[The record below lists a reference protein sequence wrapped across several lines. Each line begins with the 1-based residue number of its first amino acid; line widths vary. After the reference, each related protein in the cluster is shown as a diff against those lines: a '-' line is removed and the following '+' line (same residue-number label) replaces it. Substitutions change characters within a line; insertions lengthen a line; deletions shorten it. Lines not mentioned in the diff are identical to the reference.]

1 MTLKRSEEAR
11 AAFTQA
17 LEAGTPDLLA
27 KARLG
32 DLLRRSG
39 KLDAAIQKY
48 KEALNQQS
56 NMIEAH
62 NGLGMALHGLER
74 FDQAI
79 TQYRKGLAHRPNDP
93 DLHNNLGSSFYLKG
107 EFNSA
112 LTAFERATTA
122 NPKEPRFWRNQ
133 IMILKEQGRLEEA
146 GKRLKTALSQIPNN
160 ASLKNEALSLERAK
174 KARDQLRVN
183 P

>member
-1 MTLKRSEEAR
+1 MRGNSIHISANFDDPQKERRGTSSVA
-11 AAFTQA
+11 QA
-17 LEAGTPDLLA
+17 LEVGTPDLLA

-48 KEALNQQS
+48 KEALDQQS

-93 DLHNNLGSSFYLKG
+93 DLHNNLAQKFHLKG
-107 EFNSA
+107 EFNSH
-112 LTAFERATTA
+112 
-122 NPKEPRFWRNQ
+122 
-133 IMILKEQGRLEEA
+133 
-146 GKRLKTALSQIPNN
+146 
-160 ASLKNEALSLERAK
+160 
-174 KARDQLRVN
+174 
-183 P
+183 